1 MNPGFFQRRRML
13 RDSKALVRETR
24 RILRKRGWRIAPDK
38 VREISERADALRD
51 AVRARDW
58 SSIPRELGRLDGIV
72 DQHLAFARKST
83 LREYAESVGTAVLIA
98 LLLRSFV
105 VEAFKIPSGS
115 MIPTLEVG
123 DHIFVSKF
131 IYDFR
136 KPERGDVI
144 VFKYPPNPSIDYVKR
159 VVAVAG
165 DRVEIKAGRVWVN
178 GSTAAAGEA
187 DCPSGAH
194 WACNGPTIVPQDHVF
209 VMGDNRNDSEDSRF
223 WGFVPLK
230 LIKGEALVV
239 WYSPHL
245 SRIGHVIH

>member
-1 MNPGFFQRRRML
+1 MNPGFLQRRRML

-83 LREYAESVGTAVLIA
+83 LREYAESVGSAVLIA

-115 MIPTLEVG
+115 MTPTLEIG
-123 DHIFVSKF
+123 DHIFVNKF

-136 KPERGDVI
+136 KPHRGDVI
-144 VFKYPPNPSIDYVKR
+144 VFKYPPD
-159 VVAVAG
+159 
-165 DRVEIKAGRVWVN
+165 
-178 GSTAAAGEA
+178 
-187 DCPSGAH
+187 
-194 WACNGPTIVPQDHVF
+194 
-209 VMGDNRNDSEDSRF
+209 
-223 WGFVPLK
+223 
-230 LIKGEALVV
+230 
-239 WYSPHL
+239 
-245 SRIGHVIH
+245 